1 MKPAAGHTRGWFEHS
16 GAALVIAAIVT
27 LLWRPAAVESS
38 LEAEKEGRVGELA
51 ALLGEGAAR
60 RAEIERILPAATR
73 FPPTEGA
80 TRSLAEAL
88 GACEMSS
95 LPESKRMQ
103 LARRI
108 YAITTGDDLSR
119 DRLALILDEIQQTA
133 IEARC
138 SPIVIGALVDSARRV
153 ARTDPRPRSDWW

>member
-1 MKPAAGHTRGWFEHS
+1 
-16 GAALVIAAIVT
+16 
-27 LLWRPAAVESS
+27 
-38 LEAEKEGRVGELA
+38 
-51 ALLGEGAAR
+51 
-60 RAEIERILPAATR
+60 
-73 FPPTEGA
+73 
-80 TRSLAEAL
+80 L